1 MTQPVLR
8 YLLHMAFKGTAYH
21 GWQKQHNAT
30 GVQTVLEEKISILLG
45 ESIDTLGCGRTDTG
59 VHASSF
65 YVHFDTSKNF
75 QSGQMVHK
83 LNHMLPNDIA
93 VFSINQVHEQFNAR
107 FDAKYRTYQY
117 HISTI
122 PNPFELETSWFL
134 NVKLDIDAMNQAAD
148 LLIGKKNFECF
159 SKVHTQVNNFLCE
172 VMHAKWEQQEGKII
186 FTIRANRFLRNMV
199 RAIVGTLV
207 DVGRGKLSI
216 SDFEKILNSNDRCEA
231 GQSAPAQGLFLTEV
245 YYGDWQ
251 NSQTTTPIN

>member
-148 LLIGKKNFECF
+148 LLIGKKDFECF